1 MAQKYDFLKCDFEYI
16 FKFKKGKEKFDK
28 LWQMKA
34 SARES
39 LNDWLLVTDISPQIS
54 EICANACS
62 ELIENCIKYTQAET
76 TAVVAIHATNAVITV
91 ETINPTEQGHKAL
104 LKDSI
109 DALNAASDPKQ
120 IFVEKL
126 LHPVDKKSH
135 LGLIKIVME
144 TKGTLELVQEQND
157 AVVHVKL
164 HMNTA

>member
-1 MAQKYDFLKCDFEYI
+1 MIQKYDFLTCDFEYI
-16 FKFKKGKEKFDK
+16 FKFKKGEEKFDK

-39 LNDWLLVTDISPQIS
+39 LKDWLLVTDISPQIS

-62 ELIENCIKYTQAET
+62 ELIENCIKYTQDET
-76 TAVVAIHATNAVITV
+76 TAVVAIHATNTVITV
-91 ETINPTEQGHKAL
+91 ETINPTKQNHKAL

-109 DALNAASDPKQ
+109 DTLTAVSDPKQ
-120 IFVEKL
+120 LFVEKL
-126 LHPVDKKSH
+126 LYPIDKKSH

-157 AVVHVKL
+157 DVVHVKL
-164 HMNTA
+164 HMNAA